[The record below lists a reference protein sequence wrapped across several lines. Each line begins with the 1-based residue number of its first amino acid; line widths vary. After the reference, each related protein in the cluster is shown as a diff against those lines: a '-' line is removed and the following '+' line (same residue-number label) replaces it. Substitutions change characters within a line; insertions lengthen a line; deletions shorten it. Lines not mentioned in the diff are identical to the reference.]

1 MIALHALP
9 LVAQVL
15 LPIVLLAWQAGGRSR
30 SRATALVKTL
40 FIAAYLVA
48 IALVGLW
55 LIVPWFLSVVYLL
68 LFAVATMPVTRR
80 MRSRAVWPENRRGNV
95 GLAVGGTLAIA
106 AVGLVC
112 YALAGRRPPS
122 GPIVDLAFPLRDG
135 TYAVANG
142 GSNELVSAHMQTLSA
157 ERFRNFRGQSYGVD
171 IIAVS
176 ALGLRASGV
185 APRDPSA
192 YVIFGETIYSPC
204 GGTVLRVEDGVAD
217 MSPPEVDR
225 QHMAGNFAFL
235 HCKGVQVL
243 VGHMRRGS
251 VRVQSGDSIAEGD
264 VIGQVGNSGNTSEPH
279 LHIHAQRPA
288 ENDAFLS
295 GEPLPIR
302 LNGRFLVRNDL
313 LR

>member
-15 LPIVLLAWQAGGRSR
+15 LPVVLLAWQARGRSR
-30 SRATALVKTL
+30 SCATALAKTL

-48 IALVGLW
+48 ISLIGLW
-55 LIVPWFLSVVYLL
+55 LVVPWFLSVVYLL
-68 LFAVATMPVTRR
+68 LLAVATMPVTRR
-80 MRSRAVWPENRRGNV
+80 MRSLAVWPEDRRGKS
-95 GLAVGGTLAIA
+95 GLAVHGALAIA

-112 YALAGRRPPS
+112 GAVAGRRPPN
-122 GPIVDLAFPLRDG
+122 GPIVDLAFPLRHG

-142 GSNELVSAHMQTLSA
+142 GSNELVSAHVQTLGA

-176 ALGLRASGV
+176 APGLRASGL
-185 APRDPSA
+185 APRDPGA

-204 GGTVLRVEDGVAD
+204 SGTVLRAEDGVAD
-217 MSPPEVDR
+217 MSPPDVDR
-225 QHMAGNFAFL
+225 QHMAGNFALL
-235 HCKGVQVL
+235 HCKGAQVL
-243 VGHMRRGS
+243 LGHMRRGS
-251 VRVQSGDSIAEGD
+251 VRVQSGASVAEGD
-264 VIGQVGNSGNTSEPH
+264 VIGEVGNSGNTSEPH

-288 ENDAFLS
+288 ESDAFLS

-302 LNGRFLVRNDL
+302 LNGRFLARND
-313 LR
+313 RIR

>member
-1 MIALHALP
+1 M
-9 LVAQVL
+9 
-15 LPIVLLAWQAGGRSR
+15 
-30 SRATALVKTL
+30 
-40 FIAAYLVA
+40 
-48 IALVGLW
+48 
-55 LIVPWFLSVVYLL
+55 
-68 LFAVATMPVTRR
+68 
-80 MRSRAVWPENRRGNV
+80 
-95 GLAVGGTLAIA
+95 
-106 AVGLVC
+106 C

-122 GPIVDLAFPLRDG
+122 GPIVDLAFPLRHG

-171 IIAVS
+171 IIKVS
-176 ALGLRASGV
+176 AFGLRASGL

-192 YVIFGETIYSPC
+192 YAIFGETIYAPC
-204 GGTVLRVEDGVAD
+204 GGTVLRVEDGFAD

-235 HCKGVQVL
+235 DCKGVQVL
-243 VGHMRRGS
+243 LGHMRRGS

-302 LNGRFLVRNDL
+302 LNGRFLARND
-313 LR
+313 RIR